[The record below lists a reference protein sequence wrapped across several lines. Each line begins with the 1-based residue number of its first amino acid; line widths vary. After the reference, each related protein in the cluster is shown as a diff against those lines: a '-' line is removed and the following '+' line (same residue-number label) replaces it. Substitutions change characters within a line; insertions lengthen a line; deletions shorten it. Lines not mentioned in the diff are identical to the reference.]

1 MTTLIENCAETVAQE
16 ILRKQGIL
24 KQVLLEWLQILELKI
39 RIYRERQQLR
49 VMSDLMLRDIGITRA
64 QADTEALSSQVPIER
79 LIALEKVDC

>member
-24 KQVLLEWLQILELKI
+24 KQVLLEWLQVLELKF

-49 VMSDLMLRDIGITRA
+49 VMSDLMLKDIGITRA
-64 QADTEALSSQVPIER
+64 QADTEALSSQVPVER

>member
-1 MTTLIENCAETVAQE
+1 MTTLIENCDETVAQE

-24 KQVLLEWLQILELKI
+24 KQVLLEWLQVLELKF

-49 VMSDLMLRDIGITRA
+49 VMSDLMLKDIGITRA
-64 QADTEALSSQVPIER
+64 QADTEALSSQVPVER